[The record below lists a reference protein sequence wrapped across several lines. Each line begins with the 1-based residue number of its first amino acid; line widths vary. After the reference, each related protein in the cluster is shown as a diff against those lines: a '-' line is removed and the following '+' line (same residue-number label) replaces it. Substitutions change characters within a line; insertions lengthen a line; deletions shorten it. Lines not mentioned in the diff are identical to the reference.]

1 MPAAP
6 LPLHK
11 KRKKSNHYTPEF
23 KISINLSQFWF
34 YFSNKPT
41 ISLKFFYGRDPHFNF
56 RYLDASMRLLT
67 TGKQT
72 KLWFQCVCCWAP
84 SNPKFIKPEIK
95 DEIMT
100 KYYPKNFRQ
109 QMRRSSLYKQK
120 TKDKNWFN
128 NIKCLIIIIITII
141 ISKQKKDYK
150 ATFKESKA

>member
-6 LPLHK
+6 LPLQK

-41 ISLKFFYGRDPHFNF
+41 ISLKFFYGWDPHFNF
-56 RYLDASMRLLT
+56 RYLYASMRLLT
-67 TGKQT
+67 TGKHT
-72 KLWFQCVCCWAP
+72 KLWFQCVRCWAP
-84 SNPKFIKPEIK
+84 GNPKFIKPEIK
-95 DEIMT
+95 EEIMT
-100 KYYPKNFRQ
+100 KYYPKNFKQ

-128 NIKCLIIIIITII
+128 NIKCLIIIII
-141 ISKQKKDYK
+141 ISKQNKDYK